1 MNFNTRGSL
10 FIEPGFCRNG
20 IRVILKCPL
29 FHKIVCLRLHLLD
42 YRRPFLPADIRIA
55 FLLFLPKSTSRRNKH
70 RSCNLLKKLCLPLF
84 RGLQGHFIP
93 FPINVSR
100 REVSKSHIRNVFRKN
115 NTFQRRT
122 ISKCFLIYFSNT
134 NGKFYIL
141 QFFASVK
148 YSFLNRNNPCFNYNV
163 CKTFASFKCT
173 LPDRINPLFY
183 LYFFQRSTS
192 IKSLLSD
199 TCKLIC
205 LKSFQRTAAG
215 KTFLSDT
222 YHPKHFN
229 GLKIT
234 VFFVF
239 FIKR

>member
-1 MNFNTRGSL
+1 MIVQHNITSMNANRQL
-10 FIEPGFCRNG
+10 G
-20 IRVILKCPL
+20 IVGNNL
-29 FHKIVCLRLHLLD
+29 
-42 YRRPFLPADIRIA
+42 A
-55 FLLFLPKSTSRRNKH
+55 KSTE
-70 RSCNLLKKLCLPLF
+70 KLSS
-84 RGLQGHFIP
+84 GYK
-93 FPINVSR
+93 IN
-100 REVSKSHIRNVFRKN
+100 RKN

-192 IKSLLSD
+192 IKSPSSYSERFVSLYNHRLQ
-199 TCKLIC
+199 IC
-205 LKSFQRTAAG
+205 TS
-215 KTFLSDT
+215 
-222 YHPKHFN
+222 
-229 GLKIT
+229 
-234 VFFVF
+234 
-239 FIKR
+239 